1 MFEKELS
8 CFTKN
13 TFAVDM
19 GKAKMFKI
27 RSIDH
32 FENVLQNPHFTL
44 QYLVD
49 SNGNQI
55 NPKGNWSN
63 EIFKND
69 QPIILELACGKGDYA
84 LALARQ
90 YPQKNFI
97 GIDSKGARIFTG
109 AQAAKEQPLHN
120 LIFVRMKIENIQNFF
135 APGEIAEIW
144 ITFPDP
150 FPKLR
155 DAKRRLSAQS
165 FLQRYKNISQPGAVL
180 HFKTDDLPLFR
191 FTQEM
196 AESFSPH
203 IIYSRED
210 IYSSPLAYEELN
222 IKTYYEKQH
231 LAKGRSIHY
240 IRFRL

>member
-1 MFEKELS
+1 
-8 CFTKN
+8 
-13 TFAVDM
+13 M

-27 RSIDH
+27 RSIDR

-44 QYLVD
+44 PYLVND
-49 SNGNQI
+49 SGNQV
-55 NPKGNWSN
+55 NPKGNWSA
-63 EIFKND
+63 EIFNNSN
-69 QPIILELACGKGDYA
+69 PIVLELACGKGDYA
-84 LALARQ
+84 LALAQQ
-90 YPQKNFI
+90 YPEKNFI

-109 AQAAKEQPLHN
+109 AKTAIEKQLTN
-120 LIFVRMKIENIQNFF
+120 LVFVRMKIENIQNFF

-165 FLQRYKNISQPGAVL
+165 FLQRYKNISQSGAVL
-180 HFKTDDLPLFR
+180 HFKTDDLPLFQ
-191 FTQEM
+191 FTRQM
-196 AESFSPH
+196 AESFSPE
-203 IIYSRED
+203 IIYCRED

-240 IRFRL
+240 IQFRL